1 LKKFKLLGKIIMY
14 IEKGGNLK
22 WQEKNLIVQNHML
35 TLVQLDT

>member
-1 LKKFKLLGKIIMY
+1 MY
-14 IEKGGNLK
+14 IEKGGILK